1 MLRRLLQ
8 LYTGLSLYGLSI
20 GVYVRADL
28 GLDPWD
34 VFHQGLSALLSLP
47 FGYVIIL
54 VGAAVLLLWIPLR
67 QLPGL
72 GTVSNVI
79 VLGLVADITLSLL
92 PPIANLPARWIL
104 LLGGIL
110 INAIATAMYIG
121 ANFGPGPRDGL
132 MTGINRRTGWSI
144 RYVRTSIELTVL
156 LVGWLLGG
164 TLGVGTVIYAITIGP
179 LIQFFIPRFAVKPVR
194 GHSRFGNST
203 QG

>member
-1 MLRRLLQ
+1 MLGRLLQ

-20 GVYVRADL
+20 GVYIRANL

-34 VFHQGLSALLSLP
+34 VFHQGLAGRLSLSI
-47 FGYVIIL
+47 GHVIIL
-54 VGAAVLLLWIPLR
+54 VGAAVLVLWIPLR

-79 VLGLVADITLSLL
+79 VLGVVADATLSLL
-92 PPIANLPARWIL
+92 PPVDDIVLRGGL
-104 LLGGIL
+104 LLGGIV

-144 RYVRTSIELTVL
+144 KYVRTAIELTVL
-156 LVGWLLGG
+156 TVGWLLGG
-164 TLGVGTVIYAITIGP
+164 TLGIGTVIYAVTIGP
-179 LIQFFIPRFAVKPVR
+179 LIQIFIPWFAR
-194 GHSRFGNST
+194 TTTYRRI
-203 QG
+203 